1 MLSVTVVQKVH
12 GRIRKEIEPFVV
24 RSDTESE
31 ADDGKGE
38 ACAKWRYY
46 GDRIAQSPERHLSI
60 VRGLEAPR
68 ISTPTATQLNNA
80 IPTLIN
86 PLVTAFG
93 CGRCRGNFIM
103 EF

>member
-1 MLSVTVVQKVH
+1 MLSATAVQKVH

-68 ISTPTATQLNNA
+68 ISTPTSNTTQQCDSYA
-80 IPTLIN
+80 H
-86 PLVTAFG
+86 
-93 CGRCRGNFIM
+93 
-103 EF
+103 